1 MYRILIFITLFISA
15 TIILIGCSSTET
27 FTAHQKTSE
36 IEINGN
42 LSGWPSSD
50 AIIHNSDSFDYYI
63 MQDEQN
69 LYVYVDFKSPFYNH
83 AVENSGFILYIS
95 EDEDNKKRRGLG
107 FPSGAFNL
115 MREDPA
121 SFRDMTRDSDWL
133 NNTQN
138 YRRLESLQE
147 ENFNQVMI
155 VERYEDTND
164 AQYGFVT
171 FSQIE
176 AEGLELA
183 LHATGDIMDWSLKYR
198 LIYQLHLNFYLE
210 KVTGSD
216 LPLNLL
222 NLISETRKI

>member
-1 MYRILIFITLFISA
+1 
-15 TIILIGCSSTET
+15 
-27 FTAHQKTSE
+27 
-36 IEINGN
+36 
-42 LSGWPSSD
+42 
-50 AIIHNSDSFDYYI
+50 

-83 AVENSGFILYIS
+83 AVENSGFIVYIS

-155 VERYEDTND
+155 VERYEDTMMHNTVLSHSHKSKQK
-164 AQYGFVT
+164 AWNW
-171 FSQIE
+171 
-176 AEGLELA
+176 L

-198 LIYQLHLNFYLE
+198 LIYQLHLNFYLG